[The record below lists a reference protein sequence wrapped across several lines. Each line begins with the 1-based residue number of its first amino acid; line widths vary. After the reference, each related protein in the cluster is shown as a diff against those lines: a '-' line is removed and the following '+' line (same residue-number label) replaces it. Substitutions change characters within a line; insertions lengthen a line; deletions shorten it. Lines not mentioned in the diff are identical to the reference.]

1 MKSIENSTM
10 GRGFPR
16 RQRGGVAIMFGLT
29 LVVLIGFIGLSI
41 DLGRFFVIKSELQN
55 AMDACA
61 LSAASQLKPGAGDPN
76 ALTNRWLTAGSSSPV
91 ASTTRPRA
99 ARRGITRP
107 SRTW

>member
-10 GRGFPR
+10 GRGFPP
-16 RQRGGVAIMFGLT
+16 RQRGSVAIMFGLT
-29 LVVLIGFIGLSI
+29 LVVLIGFIGLSV

-76 ALTNRWLTAGSSSPV
+76 C
-91 ASTTRPRA
+91 
-99 ARRGITRP
+99 
-107 SRTW
+107 